1 MPKRPNP
8 FGDCAPLQLKTHVGI
23 KELAAG
29 IRQEELMKPVY
40 GEWSRIR
47 EIWTKPKM
55 ESHALLLFILQVW
68 PTLGRKMN
76 S

>member
-29 IRQEELMKPVY
+29 IRQEELMKSVY

-47 EIWTKPKM
+47 GVWTKPKM
-55 ESHALLLFILQVW
+55 EITPSSYFCYRFGQLSDA
-68 PTLGRKMN
+68 K
-76 S
+76 

>member
-29 IRQEELMKPVY
+29 IRQEELMKAVY
-40 GEWSRIR
+40 GEWSRIL
-47 EIWTKPKM
+47 EISTKPKM
-55 ESHALLLFILQVW
+55 EITPSSYIYYRFGQL
-68 PTLGRKMN
+68 
-76 S
+76 